1 MKVIKPKAYA
11 PSMLAS
17 TTAVETYAAW
27 SSATTYAL
35 NAIVDYGTSLYQSLQ
50 ASNLNKQPDTNPTW
64 WLRIG
69 PDNTHAM
76 FDAQVSTATTATNVL
91 TVAVNVG
98 AINSVAAVGLVGT
111 TLHLMLKQTPD
122 SFTSRASS
130 ATYVD
135 AAGALQLASSNVA
148 RYTYDPVT
156 KAPLGLLVEAAATNL
171 LLNSV
176 LAGTSLSTQSVTVT
190 AAQHTLSFYGT
201 GTVTLSGAATGTLAG
216 AGAYPARAS
225 LTFTPTAG
233 SLTVTVSG
241 TVQFAQLE
249 LGAAATSFIPTA
261 GSAVTRAAD
270 VGSAGTIVYQKTL
283 SLDGTI
289 ISDWY
294 QYFFEES
301 VQLGEIVVTDVTPY
315 PNAQLHISLQ
325 KAGAVEIGNLLF
337 GSFYDL
343 GETEFGASAG
353 ITDYS
358 VKETDEFGD
367 VTFVPRTFAKRM
379 TARMELAAGQM
390 NKVQRV
396 LADVRA
402 TPCVWIGADD
412 AQLYAPLIV
421 YGWYRDFSIDVAY
434 PTTSYVSLEVEG
446 LT

>member
-1 MKVIKPKAYA
+1 M
-11 PSMLAS
+11 
-17 TTAVETYAAW
+17 
-27 SSATTYAL
+27 
-35 NAIVDYGTSLYQSLQ
+35 
-50 ASNLNKQPDTNPTW
+50 
-64 WLRIG
+64 
-69 PDNTHAM
+69 
-76 FDAQVSTATTATNVL
+76 
-91 TVAVNVG
+91 
-98 AINSVAAVGLVGT
+98 
-111 TLHLMLKQTPD
+111 
-122 SFTSRASS
+122 
-130 ATYVD
+130 
-135 AAGALQLASSNVA
+135 A
-148 RYTYDPVT
+148 RYTYNPVT

-176 LAGTSLSTQSVTVT
+176 LLGTSLATQSVTVT

-201 GTVTLSGAATGTLAG
+201 GTVTLSGAATATLAG

-233 SLTVTVSG
+233 SLTLTVSG
-241 TVQFAQLE
+241 TVQYAQLE

-270 VGSAGTIVYQKTL
+270 IGSAGTIVYQKTIP
-283 SLDGTI
+283 LDGTV

-301 VQLGEIVVTDVTPY
+301 VQLGEIVATDVTPY

-325 KAGAVEIGNLLF
+325 KSGAVEIGNLLF

-358 VKETDEFGD
+358 VKETDQFGD